1 MASAEHNFTIEQ
13 GTTFSTTFQWKDS
26 EGVSMNL
33 TGYKARLQARKS
45 FSAPDALI
53 DATTEN
59 GLISLVPDTGEV
71 NITLP
76 ASLTTG
82 FNWRRAFYDLEL
94 VSSAGV
100 VTRLVH
106 GIISISFEVTKNG

>member
-26 EGVSMNL
+26 EGVPINL
-33 TGYKARLQARKS
+33 TGYTARLQARKS

-59 GLISLVPDTGEV
+59 GLIAIAPDTGEV
-71 NITLP
+71 VIELP
-76 ASLTTG
+76 ASLTAD

-94 VSSAGV
+94 VSPAGV

-106 GIISISFEVTKNG
+106 GIITNSLEVTKNG